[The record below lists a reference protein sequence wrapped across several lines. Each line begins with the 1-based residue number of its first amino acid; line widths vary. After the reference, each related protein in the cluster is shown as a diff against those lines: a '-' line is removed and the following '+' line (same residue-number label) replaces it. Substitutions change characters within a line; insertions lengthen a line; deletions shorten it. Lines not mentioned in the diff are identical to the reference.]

1 MASKTYNVG
10 IIGYGLSA
18 KIFHIP
24 FINAVPEFRLYAVV
38 QRNPKPEDDAE
49 KDHPG
54 IKSYRSTEEM
64 VKDAGVDVVVVT
76 TTPETHLALAKLA
89 LEAGKH
95 VIVEKPFT
103 PTHQE
108 ADELAELSK
117 KQNRLISVYQNRRW
131 DADYVTLSK
140 LVKNGSLGRVT
151 EFETH
156 FDRHRP
162 EMPTTGSW
170 KTKPTPGSSAI
181 YDLGT
186 HLIDQVV
193 HLLGLPKRI
202 TGFIGSQREKNDSGY
217 EDSFTLLLHY
227 GQTLATVKT
236 TVISPEEKQLR
247 FWVRGDKG
255 SFKKYHLDIQE
266 EQLKASVRPGG
277 DGYGK
282 EPSDRYGVLTSYK
295 DGALTSEV
303 VATVEPPTYVD
314 YYRRFA
320 KALAGGGD
328 VPVSASEASDVI
340 RLIELAKESSRLG
353 KTLDV

>member
-24 FINAVPEFRLYAVV
+24 FIKAVPEFNLYAVV
-38 QRNPKPEDDAE
+38 QRTPKPDDDVE

-54 IKSYRSTEEM
+54 IKGYRSAEEM
-64 VKDAGVDVVVVT
+64 VKDAAVDVVVVT
-76 TTPETHLALAKLA
+76 TTPDSHLALARLA

-108 ADELAELSK
+108 ADELVALSK

-131 DADYVTLSK
+131 DADFVTVSK
-140 LVKNGSLGRVT
+140 LVKSGSLGRVA

-170 KTKPTPGSSAI
+170 KTKTIPGSSGL

-193 HLLGLPKRI
+193 YLFGLPKKV
-202 TGFIGSQREKNDSGY
+202 TGFIGSQRENNDSGY

-227 GQTLATVKT
+227 DQVLATVKGA
-236 TVISPEEKQLR
+236 VISPEEKQLR

-255 SFKKYHLDIQE
+255 SYKKYYLDIQE
-266 EQLKASVRPGG
+266 EQLKAGLRPG
-277 DGYGK
+277 DQGYGE
-282 EPSDRYGVLTSYK
+282 EPRDRCGILTSYHNGTLISK
-295 DGALTSEV
+295 AFP
-303 VATVEPPTYVD
+303 TVQPPTYAEF
-314 YYRRFA
+314 YRQFA
-320 KALAGGGD
+320 KALAGEGD
-328 VPVSASEASDVI
+328 LPVSPSQASDVI
-340 RLIELAKESSRLG
+340 RLVELARESSKLG

>member
-1 MASKTYNVG
+1 MASKRYNVG

-24 FINAVPEFRLYAVV
+24 FIRAVPEFNFYAVV
-38 QRNPKPEDDAE
+38 QRTPKFDDDAE

-64 VKDAGVDVVVVT
+64 VKDAGVDVVIVT
-76 TTPETHLALAKLA
+76 TTPDTHFGLAKLA

-108 ADELAELSK
+108 ADELVAISR

-131 DADYVTLSK
+131 DADFVTVSK
-140 LVKNGSLGRVT
+140 LVKSGALGRVA

-162 EMPTTGSW
+162 EMPTTGGW
-170 KTKPTPGSSAI
+170 KTKMTSGSGAL

-193 HLLGLPKRI
+193 HLFGLPKKV
-202 TGFIGSQREKNDSGY
+202 TGFVGSQRENNESGY

-227 GQTLATVKT
+227 DHILATVKGA
-236 TVISPEEKQLR
+236 VISPEEKQLR

-255 SFKKYHLDIQE
+255 SFKKYYLDIQE
-266 EQLKASVRPGG
+266 EQLKAGLRPG
-277 DGYGK
+277 DQGYGE
-282 EPSDRYGVLTSYK
+282 EPNSRYGTLTSYNN
-295 DGALTSEV
+295 GALNSE
-303 VATVEPPTYVD
+303 AFPTVEPPTYAEF
-314 YYRRFA
+314 YRIFA
-320 KALAGGGD
+320 KALAGKGE
-328 VPVSASEASDVI
+328 VPVSPSQASDVI
-340 RLIELAKESSRLG
+340 RLVELARESSKLG
-353 KTLDV
+353 KTVDV